1 MPPLNEFSC
10 YDVGVADFAFEFQE
24 LHIDSFP
31 HLQGIAPE
39 IRQEILRY
47 LLNVDRCRVET
58 ENQDWVH
65 GYQRTGEKANM
76 ASELPLR
83 GRALQSWLFN
93 ESQSLS
99 SEISSIKGSSPWT
112 VILNLHP
119 AILNVNKQF
128 LAEGM
133 NLIASENIFIRIRS
147 DIPNYDVHLRK
158 FGLPVCTYHKRPYPE
173 MCRYESMMKA
183 SGIGSQ
189 SFRVMMEIDMRT
201 DQNNLLSKLKHF
213 YLVPFKDIDQVIRAL
228 YLTNGREEAWFRFTI
243 NLKHVP
249 APMKSSIDVQVTQWM
264 SNFRPVGSISIIIP
278 ADGLESLPITHLLTQ
293 PFNIWEFVIAVQKI
307 TGSTQTTKAPLP
319 ARPKPSG
326 LEDRYKS
333 LTQLSQLSAIFTQN
347 RDLLKRSHRDAVELL
362 ATLASAPLYT
372 LLQLE
377 YAATKTSA
385 LDNENNNAS
394 NDGIMSKWHLTIL
407 PLSTLLASLPPLFRG
422 QRLQSLHIHIHVLA
436 ALGHERCASA
446 ITFELLVTLR
456 MRILEYSLSQKEGPG
471 AEAEEDSGLVA
482 RSNGCG
488 LSKKTRALVG
498 VTKYALERGFVEE
511 AGWGEVWMMGLWEDL
526 CRDGWRVVQEMGCG
540 GKGKGKDDGSSAAGD
555 GGDEKLGETERGKK
569 VSVVLEDIWKL
580 MWDGRFA

>member
-1 MPPLNEFSC
+1 MPPLNEFSR
-10 YDVGVADFAFEFQE
+10 YDVGVADLVFDFQE

-65 GYQRTGEKANM
+65 DYQRTGEKVNI
-76 ASELPLR
+76 SSGQLLG

-93 ESQSLS
+93 ESQSFS
-99 SEISSIKGSSPWT
+99 NEISTIKGSSPWI
-112 VILNLHP
+112 VNLDLHP
-119 AILNVNKQF
+119 AILNVSKQF
-128 LAEGM
+128 LVEGM
-133 NLIASENIFIRIRS
+133 NLIASEDVFIQIRS

-158 FGLPVCTYHKRPYPE
+158 FGLPVFTYHKRPYPE
-173 MCRYESMMKA
+173 MCRYENMMKD

-189 SFRVMMEIDMRT
+189 SFRVMIEIDMRT

-213 YLVPFKDIDQVIRAL
+213 YLIPFKDIDQVIRAL
-228 YLTNGREEAWFRFTI
+228 YLTTGREEAWFRFII

-249 APMKSSIDVQVTQWM
+249 GPMKSSIDIQVTQWM

-278 ADGLESLPITHLLTQ
+278 ADGFESLPITELLTQ

-307 TGSTQTTKAPLP
+307 TGFTQTTKAPLP

-326 LEDRYKS
+326 PEDRYKS
-333 LTQLSQLSAIFTQN
+333 LAQLSQLSALFTQN
-347 RDLLKRSHRDAVELL
+347 RDLLKRSHRQAVELL

-377 YAATKTSA
+377 YAAAKASA
-385 LDNENNNAS
+385 PDKENNNAN
-394 NDGIMSKWHLTIL
+394 NDHVISKWQLTIL

-436 ALGHERCASA
+436 ALGHERRASA
-446 ITFELLVTLR
+446 IVFELLVTLR
-456 MRILEYSLSQKEGPG
+456 ARILEHSLSQKEGPG
-471 AEAEEDSGLVA
+471 AEAEEDSGLIA

-511 AGWGEVWMMGLWEDL
+511 GGWGEAWMMGLWEGL
-526 CRDGWRVVQEMGCG
+526 CRDGWVVVQEIDCG
-540 GKGKGKDDGSSAAGD
+540 GKGKGKDGGSSAGGD
-555 GGDEKLGETERGKK
+555 GGDKG

-580 MWDGRFA
+580 KWDGRFA